1 MGHAYALWGNRVEA
15 QKVLAQLKETAVH
28 SYVAPYNIAIIY
40 AGLGDKDQAFAWL
53 DRAYAE
59 RSYILAVYLP
69 TDARLDHLRG
79 DPRFDNLMRRVGL
92 PMR

>member
-1 MGHAYALWGNRVEA
+1 MSL
-15 QKVLAQLKETAVH
+15 H
-28 SYVAPYNIAIIY
+28 SYIAPYNIAIIY

-69 TDARLDHLRG
+69 TDARLDSLHN
-79 DPRFDNLMRRVGL
+79 DPRFKNLMRRARL
-92 PMR
+92 PE